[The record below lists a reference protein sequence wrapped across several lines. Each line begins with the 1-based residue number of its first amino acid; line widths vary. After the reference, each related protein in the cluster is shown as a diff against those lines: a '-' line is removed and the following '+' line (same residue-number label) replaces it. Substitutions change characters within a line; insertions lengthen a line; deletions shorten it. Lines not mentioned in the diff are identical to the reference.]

1 MVVSHDLAVVA
12 QLCDEVLVMRQ
23 GEVVEQGPTAEVL
36 HRPRHEYTRLLIAE
50 HQQYGLEKFLTTEE
64 DA

>member
-1 MVVSHDLAVVA
+1 
-12 QLCDEVLVMRQ
+12 MRQ
-23 GEVVEQGPTAEVL
+23 GEVVEQGPTEEVL
-36 HRPRHEYTRLLIAE
+36 HRPRHAYTRLLIAE